1 MVERNVAVGR
11 SAASAL
17 AVAILEEQIRKTGE
31 LGISGLGIKLGPN
44 DLLDKELRD
53 AIRKRRNAP
62 PEPPL
67 GR

>member
-31 LGISGLGIKLGPN
+31 LGIPGLGIKLGPN

-53 AIRKRRNAP
+53 AIRKHRNAP